1 MAIAGVGQM
10 PVADKEKKTMAKVA
24 ATSSDTGQSL
34 IGPANFITRS
44 RDFLKDVRSEMRK
57 VVTPS
62 REEVQNTTIVVIAS
76 VFLFAAFFFVVDSVL
91 GAALKALI
99 HSLGGTQ

>member
-1 MAIAGVGQM
+1 MPVAEKENKTIAKTAAGVGT
-10 PVADKEKKTMAKVA
+10 V
-24 ATSSDTGQSL
+24 GQA
-34 IGPANFITRS
+34 INPAGFITRS
-44 RDFLKDVRSEMRK
+44 RDFLNDVRSEMRK

-62 REEVQNTTIVVIAS
+62 REEVQNTTMVVIVS
-76 VFLFAAFFFVVDSVL
+76 VFLFAAFFFAVDTVL

>member
-1 MAIAGVGQM
+1 M
-10 PVADKEKKTMAKVA
+10 PVAEKENKTIAKA
-24 ATSSDTGQSL
+24 AAAPGGLGQSL
-34 IGPANFITRS
+34 NPAGFITRS
-44 RDFLKDVRSEMRK
+44 RNFIDDVRSEMRK

-76 VFLFAAFFFVVDSVL
+76 VFLFAAFFFAVDSVL